1 MQGGNR
7 VATALTQISGYAH
20 VAERYGFEEAVFLDS
35 VVYWYRTNRANNRNF
50 RDGRWWTY
58 NSIKAFEEIFPW
70 WSGKQIRRIAN
81 SCREQGALI
90 AGEYNEDR
98 RDRSLWYTPGD
109 ELLALYGLAETGK
122 CTCPNGQMQSPKGA
136 DEAAQMGKCI
146 YGIPCINHACTYM
159 TPYSPPD
166 SPADCLSGDGAVPDS
181 EMGTSFGS
189 AERPS
194 RQPAAA
200 SDKPAS
206 KPKSRRKPCRGK
218 SVPEHKPE
226 RFEQFWTYYPGGGSR
241 LRAVAAWDNLAPSDE
256 LIDEMARALKRQKAS
271 RQWQDGVG
279 IPHASTWLNQ
289 QRWTDK
295 LPEPPQPQ
303 GFGFWAPDPEVT
315 CHG

>member
-1 MQGGNR
+1 MTEAQENAAYYSVTPAPVRYDPELSPNAKLLYGEITSLCNKRGYCWAKNSYFTQLFDLSASTISRLISQLERRGHIVIKTVATETGSERRIFTDVYRVELLSAASPEGGTQKPQTPQGDAQKPQGGDSQKSQGGVRKNR
-7 VATALTQISGYAH
+7 KQNDYQLNDCK
-20 VAERYGFEEAVFLDS
+20 E
-35 VVYWYRTNRANNRNF
+35 NN
-50 RDGRWWTY
+50 
-58 NSIKAFEEIFPW
+58 
-70 WSGKQIRRIAN
+70 
-81 SCREQGALI
+81 
-90 AGEYNEDR
+90 
-98 RDRSLWYTPGD
+98 
-109 ELLALYGLAETGK
+109 
-122 CTCPNGQMQSPKGA
+122 
-136 DEAAQMGKCI
+136 
-146 YGIPCINHACTYM
+146 

-166 SPADCLSGDGAVPDS
+166 SPADCLSGNALSADS
-181 EMGTSFGS
+181 GTGTSFGS

-200 SDKPAS
+200 SGKLAS
-206 KPKSRRKPCRGK
+206 KPKGRRKPCRGK

-226 RFEQFWTYYPGGGSR
+226 RFEQFWAYYPGGGSR

-303 GFGFWAPDPEVT
+303 GSGFWAPDPEVT
-315 CHG
+315 KEATTI

>member
-1 MQGGNR
+1 MTEAQENAAYYSVTPAPVRYDPELSPNAKLLYGEITSLCNKKGYCWATNSYFTQLFDLSASTISRLISQLERRGHIVIKTVATETGSERRIFTDIYRVELLSAASQEGGTQKPQEGGSQKSQGGVRKNR
-7 VATALTQISGYAH
+7 KQNGYQLNDYK
-20 VAERYGFEEAVFLDS
+20 E
-35 VVYWYRTNRANNRNF
+35 NN
-50 RDGRWWTY
+50 
-58 NSIKAFEEIFPW
+58 
-70 WSGKQIRRIAN
+70 
-81 SCREQGALI
+81 
-90 AGEYNEDR
+90 
-98 RDRSLWYTPGD
+98 
-109 ELLALYGLAETGK
+109 
-122 CTCPNGQMQSPKGA
+122 
-136 DEAAQMGKCI
+136 
-146 YGIPCINHACTYM
+146 
-159 TPYSPPD
+159 TPYSPPE
-166 SPADCLSGDGAVPDS
+166 GDGAVPDS
-181 EMGTSFGS
+181 EAGTSFGS

-206 KPKSRRKPCRGK
+206 KTKGRRKPCRGK

-226 RFEQFWTYYPGGGSR
+226 RFEQFWAYYPGGGSR

-303 GFGFWAPDPEVT
+303 GSGFWAPDPEVT
-315 CHG
+315 KEATTI